1 MKIGELARES
11 GLTATRI
18 RFYESAGLIPKAE
31 RRPNGYRHYP
41 RETVRTLQIIANA
54 QSAGFTLE
62 EIKTLLPPPD
72 HAPWAKDALLAALKR
87 KVGEIETMQQRLKTT
102 RSQLL
107 AIIETIESR
116 PDDADCSAEAEKVMG
131 LVTG

>member
-41 RETVRTLQIIANA
+41 RETVRTQ
-54 QSAGFTLE
+54 
-62 EIKTLLPPPD
+62 
-72 HAPWAKDALLAALKR
+72 
-87 KVGEIETMQQRLKTT
+87 
-102 RSQLL
+102 
-107 AIIETIESR
+107 
-116 PDDADCSAEAEKVMG
+116 
-131 LVTG
+131 